1 MWRYQSRQIIQLRGN
16 RKNQKDKKMV
26 AEYETNSQPLKR
38 IAEIYKWLDLQISNN
53 SDLAGVCSAC
63 GKCCDFSKFDHQ
75 LFVTTPELMYL
86 AAYLGAEN
94 VRPMTTSRC
103 PYSIRGKCSVYEH
116 RFSGCRIF
124 SCKGDTDFQNRLS
137 ESAVKKFKAIC
148 EQFQIPYRYTD
159 LATAMDGFSV
169 A

>member
-1 MWRYQSRQIIQLRGN
+1 
-16 RKNQKDKKMV
+16 MV

-38 IAEIYKWLDLQISNN
+38 VTEIYKWLDSQIRKSVH
-53 SDLAGVCSAC
+53 LAGICDAC
-63 GKCCDFSKFDHQ
+63 GKCCDFAQFDHR

-94 VRPMTTSRC
+94 VKPATTGRC
-103 PYSIRGKCSVYEH
+103 PYNVKGKCSVYEH

-124 SCKGDTDFQNRLS
+124 SCKGDTDFQSRLS

-169 A
+169 T

>member
-1 MWRYQSRQIIQLRGN
+1 
-16 RKNQKDKKMV
+16 
-26 AEYETNSQPLKR
+26 
-38 IAEIYKWLDLQISNN
+38 
-53 SDLAGVCSAC
+53 
-63 GKCCDFSKFDHQ
+63 
-75 LFVTTPELMYL
+75 MYL
-86 AAYLGAEN
+86 AANLG
-94 VRPMTTSRC
+94 VKSTKPMLTNIC
-103 PYSIRGKCSVYEH
+103 PYNIEGKCSVYEH

-124 SCKGDTDFQNRLS
+124 SCKGDTDFQSRLS

>member
-1 MWRYQSRQIIQLRGN
+1 
-16 RKNQKDKKMV
+16 MV

-38 IAEIYKWLDLQISNN
+38 VAEIYKWLDSQIRKSVH
-53 SDLAGVCSAC
+53 LAGICDAC
-63 GKCCDFSKFDHQ
+63 GKCCDFAQFDHR

-94 VRPMTTSRC
+94 VRPMTTGRGSTPRLCSGQASLTTGC
-103 PYSIRGKCSVYEH
+103 PYNIGGKCSVYEH

-124 SCKGDTDFQNRLS
+124 SCKGDTDFQSRLS
-137 ESAVKKFKAIC
+137 ESAVEKFKAIC

>member
-1 MWRYQSRQIIQLRGN
+1 
-16 RKNQKDKKMV
+16 MV
-26 AEYETNSQPLKR
+26 AECETNSQLLKR
-38 IAEIYKWLDLQISNN
+38 VTEIYKWLDSQIHELVH
-53 SDLAGVCSAC
+53 LAGMCNAC
-63 GKCCDFSKFDHQ
+63 GKCCDFSKFAHR
-75 LFVTTPELMYL
+75 LFITTPELIYL
-86 AAYLGAEN
+86 AANLDAEN
-94 VRPMTTSRC
+94 VKPMTTGRC
-103 PYSIRGKCSVYEH
+103 PYNIRGKCSVYEH

-124 SCKGDTDFQNRLS
+124 SCKGDTDFQSRLS

>member
-1 MWRYQSRQIIQLRGN
+1 
-16 RKNQKDKKMV
+16 MV

-38 IAEIYKWLDLQISNN
+38 VAEIYRWLDSQIRKSVH
-53 SDLAGVCSAC
+53 LAGICDAC
-63 GKCCDFSKFDHQ
+63 GKCCDFAQFDHR

-94 VRPMTTSRC
+94 VRPMTTGRGSTPRLCSGQVSLTTGC
-103 PYSIRGKCSVYEH
+103 PYNIGGKCSVYEH

-124 SCKGDTDFQNRLS
+124 SCKGDTDFQSRLS
-137 ESAVKKFKAIC
+137 EKAVKKFKAIC